1 MSSSEVSVE
10 GEQIIKNWRLVG
22 RGALCMQI
30 IKADQID
37 GHGDQESRQCLAR
50 GKQEQIS
57 SDGTIGMEFEGAQ
70 S

>member
-1 MSSSEVSVE
+1 MSVE
-10 GEQIIKNWRLVG
+10 GEQITKNWGLVG

-30 IKADQID
+30 IKADQVS

-50 GKQEQIS
+50 GNQEQGS
-57 SDGTIGMEFEGAQ
+57 SDGTIGMGFKDAQ